1 MKVEE
6 LLKRIKE
13 VQEKVWPQTD
23 RSRSFTLTGSAIA
36 LPNESCKVVT
46 LLNTTGANVVISIN
60 SGDNIT
66 IPSGLYPLIVKVSNT
81 NLIRVNGT
89 AANVLHYIISE

>member
-6 LLKRIKE
+6 LLKRIRD
-13 VQEKVWPQTD
+13 VQERVWPQTD
-23 RSRSFTLTGSAIA
+23 RSRSITLTGSAIA

-46 LLNTTGANVVISIN
+46 ILNTTGANVVISIN

-66 IPSGLYPLIVKVSNT
+66 IPNNVGIEISVTNT
-81 NLIRVNGT
+81 NLVRVNGT
-89 AANVLHYIISE
+89 LSAALSYIISE